1 MPALKQHPPKSKSI
15 PVDAVDPI
23 VLEILVELDSIGAVD
38 IAVAQ
43 QGDRIRGLTWALR
56 LSNRARMQFV
66 AMPRVEP
73 VYQDL
78 VRRRLCVSDRFNTA
92 YTYAWRHFHR
102 WIKAQVAMIETG
114 MLEPAEPFVAFAVFS
129 DTGCSLFDTLADL
142 VKKGPPPAEPAA

>member
-1 MPALKQHPPKSKSI
+1 MPTLKHLPKNKSI
-15 PVDAVDPI
+15 PVDAVDPV
-23 VLEILVELDSIGAVD
+23 VLEIIAELDSIGAVD

-43 QGDRIRGLTWALR
+43 QGERIRGLTWALR

-102 WIKAQVAMIETG
+102 WIKAQVAMIGTG
-114 MLEPAEPFVAFAVFS
+114 MLEPAEPFVAFAVS

-142 VKKGPPPAEPAA
+142 VKKGPAAEPVQ